1 MRKKYLVAV
10 LIVVVLSACK
20 KPEDKKTEISNSLEY
35 KVASIDAGKFL
46 PESDL
51 SIARVNGLLNA
62 AEEVYAT
69 PKQQVADFVVNA
81 HEVAKQ
87 HGAAIGAAELLDF
100 ALIACDVKCTKDNLV
115 DYLTRYTTVRIT
127 SGQTHHQATH
137 SVVILNNLEKR
148 LK

>member
-1 MRKKYLVAV
+1 MRKLYLFAV

-20 KPEDKKTEISNSLEY
+20 KAEETKTEVSNSLEY
-35 KVASIDAGKFL
+35 KVASIDAGKFI

-51 SIARVNGLLNA
+51 SIARVKVLLAA
-62 AEEVYAT
+62 AEDVYGT

-87 HGAAIGAAELLDF
+87 QGAAVGVIDLLDF